1 MFGLGL
7 SELSIIAVI
16 LLIIFGAKRIPE
28 IGKGLGGAIREL
40 KNIKKELRPQDN
52 KDVDEHKPEA
62 TLKMIRPPDIQ
73 SKLKEKVLKK
83 VPVANDVI
91 KLKKKVKQLKEIIK

>member
-7 SELSIIAVI
+7 SELSIIAII

-40 KNIKKELRPQDN
+40 KNIKKELRPEEK
-52 KDVDEHKPEA
+52 KDVDEHEPEA
-62 TLKMIRPPDIQ
+62 KLKMIRPPDIQ
-73 SKLKEKVLKK
+73 SRLKEEVLKK
-83 VPVANDVI
+83 VPVANDVR